1 MSFNNEKFLN
11 NILDLLKSNRLD
23 DCINILS
30 EERKKTKNPI
40 YENIYGIVLAKK
52 SLINVYETYEIHY
65 PK

>member
-1 MSFNNEKFLN
+1 LSITMSFNNEKFLN

-40 YENIYGIVLAKK
+40 YENIYGIVLAK
-52 SLINVYETYEIHY
+52 
-65 PK
+65 